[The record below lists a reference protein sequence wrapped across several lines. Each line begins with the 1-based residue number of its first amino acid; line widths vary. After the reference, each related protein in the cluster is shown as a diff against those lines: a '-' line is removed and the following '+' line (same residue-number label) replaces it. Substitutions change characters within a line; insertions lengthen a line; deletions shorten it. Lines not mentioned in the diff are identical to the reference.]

1 MLPPI
6 TPAHLVAWN
15 LESQLLPRLE
25 ASLGRALLKSA
36 GRFAT
41 HDYRGVETE
50 GGMPLD
56 VELKTRPA
64 RDRRGN
70 LQNPGRYPTWLVP
83 TCKIKNVSTRALT
96 IFYYFES
103 EDALFR
109 LDYDANLFAS
119 FDKERPGWHST
130 AQEHFLIPAEVWTKV
145 EC

>member
-36 GRFAT
+36 GRFA
-41 HDYRGVETE
+41 
-50 GGMPLD
+50 
-56 VELKTRPA
+56 
-64 RDRRGN
+64 